1 MSIVKE
7 TVNNQRVYRDDRAP
21 NRWLD
26 AFGPD
31 VIKWRGNL
39 KQGMDDTTGDITGF
53 TTTVTEVGGGGSSTT
68 VKSTTAGHLLLLTTD
83 NADYDGLNL
92 QLKGESYKIET
103 GKPMYFGIK
112 FDIDDVDQT
121 DMFFG
126 LAETDTTL
134 MAVAGA
140 HAIALGGDGA
150 FFSSLDGSTVVAFK
164 TYDGGVETNSA
175 QAATALVDST
185 HMTLEFYF
193 DGEILYG
200 YQNGKLVGVFTDGLP
215 NTEITL
221 SLNFRTGETTAQN
234 LEIYW
239 LRAIQ
244 VR

>member
-1 MSIVKE
+1 MAIVKQAFR
-7 TVNNQRVYRDDRAP
+7 NQRVYRDDRYP

-31 VIKWRGNL
+31 VIKWLGELN
-39 KQGMDDTTGDITGF
+39 QGMDGSTGDANDF
-53 TTTVTEVGGGGSSTT
+53 TTTVTEAGGGGTSDTA
-68 VKSTTAGHLLLLTTD
+68 KSTTEGQLFLLTTD
-83 NADYDGLNL
+83 NLDYDGLNL
-92 QLKGESYKIET
+92 QLKGESYKIEA
-103 GKPMYFGIK
+103 GMPVYFGIK
-112 FDIDDVDQT
+112 FEIDDVDKT

-150 FFSSLDGSTVVAFK
+150 FFSSITEGAVVNFK
-164 TYDGGVETNSA
+164 TYDGGAETNSA
-175 QAATALVDST
+175 RADTALVDDT
-185 HMTLEFYF
+185 AMILEFYY
-193 DGEILYG
+193 DGAVLHG
-200 YQNGKLVGVFTDGLP
+200 YQNGELVGTFTAGLP

-221 SLNFRTGETTAQN
+221 SLNFRTGEGTAQN
-234 LEIYW
+234 LQIYW

>member
-1 MSIVKE
+1 MQSHS
-7 TVNNQRVYRDDRAP
+7 A
-21 NRWLD
+21 
-26 AFGPD
+26 
-31 VIKWRGNL
+31 
-39 KQGMDDTTGDITGF
+39 
-53 TTTVTEVGGGGSSTT
+53 
-68 VKSTTAGHLLLLTTD
+68 
-83 NADYDGLNL
+83 
-92 QLKGESYKIET
+92 
-103 GKPMYFGIK
+103 
-112 FDIDDVDQT
+112 
-121 DMFFG
+121 
-126 LAETDTTL
+126 
-134 MAVAGA
+134 
-140 HAIALGGDGA
+140 ALVL
-150 FFSSLDGSTVVAFK
+150 SSLDGSTVVAIK
-164 TYDGGVETNSA
+164 TYDGGAETNSA